1 MGAILVARRRWKR
14 FGKQRPMGTPYDFV
28 IADYQMPGL
37 DGASLASVVAKDSLL
52 AKPIFVILT
61 SVGHLMEAKE
71 LHSSIDACL
80 AKPVRAS
87 QLLNALVTAWS
98 KKSATALT
106 QADPAVTRAPSPA
119 NVVAGMF
126 ARLGFRVLVVED
138 NIVNQR
144 VAVRMLERL
153 GLAVDVAGNGSVALQ
168 ILERQR
174 YDVIFMDCQMPIMD
188 GYETA
193 TEIRRR
199 EAQDAHTTIIAMTAD
214 VLKGSRERCLAAG
227 MDLFI
232 SKPVKLD
239 DLVKAL
245 QSKLSSTEISA
256 G

>member
-1 MGAILVARRRWKR
+1 
-14 FGKQRPMGTPYDFV
+14 
-28 IADYQMPGL
+28 
-37 DGASLASVVAKDSLL
+37 
-52 AKPIFVILT
+52 
-61 SVGHLMEAKE
+61 
-71 LHSSIDACL
+71 
-80 AKPVRAS
+80 
-87 QLLNALVTAWS
+87 
-98 KKSATALT
+98 
-106 QADPAVTRAPSPA
+106 
-119 NVVAGMF
+119 
-126 ARLGFRVLVVED
+126 
-138 NIVNQR
+138 
-144 VAVRMLERL
+144 MLERL

-227 MDLFI
+227 MDSFI